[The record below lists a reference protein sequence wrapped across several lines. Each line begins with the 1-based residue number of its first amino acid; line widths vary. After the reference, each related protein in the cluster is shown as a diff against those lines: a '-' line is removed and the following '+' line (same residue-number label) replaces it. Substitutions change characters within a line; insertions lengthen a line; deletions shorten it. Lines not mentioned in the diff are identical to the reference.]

1 MSLRLLLLVS
11 FLPWASVLEAQT
23 IRGLV
28 RGGDSA
34 VRLPRAEVVVR
45 TILGEMVARDT
56 TDMKGDF
63 IIELHRPGDY
73 VLSVR
78 YQGYAP
84 ARDSLRLK
92 TNQIVDLMVQLN
104 TSAAALAL
112 FAATPLEPVI
122 VTGVIASSE
131 LHREFLERRATRH
144 IGFFADWEEIQ
155 ELLRQ
160 DEWLE
165 PRVSAVAIKLTQGLS
180 RCIWR
185 HVFLDGRPSTTF
197 GIDYPLDW
205 VYAIEVYRSY
215 LDLPLKYRDLEGN
228 RSCGGI
234 LIWSSKVW
242 GF

>member
-1 MSLRLLLLVS
+1 MSPRLLHLAS
-11 FLPWASVLEAQT
+11 FLLWASALEAQT

-28 RGGDSA
+28 TGGDSA

-45 TILGEMVARDT
+45 TMLGEMVARDT

-63 IIELHRPGDY
+63 IVELDRPGVY

-144 IGFFADWEEIQ
+144 IGFFANWEEIQ

-165 PRVSAVAIKLTQGLS
+165 PRLSAVASKLTQGLS
-180 RCIWR
+180 RCMSR

-215 LDLPLKYRDLEGN
+215 LDLPLKYRDPEGD
-228 RSCGGI
+228 RRCGGV